1 MPSRSC
7 CSQLGDTRGAWD
19 GVAEPG
25 GHQTQEA
32 ARHRGTHPGAPLA
45 GSPQSCQVHGSGKE
59 VGAGLG
65 GGTGRDRFMGTRGS
79 SGEDGSSG
87 ADGSDAHT
95 TVGTRLA
102 PPNRARKKSL
112 QWPILCPLYHDN
124 NAQKE
129 RTNVGR
135 RGPCRSGGKS
145 GVIGLAITFLNSLGD
160 TDWVL
165 RSLTSSPG
173 KIPRDPVHGP
183 TPRQD
188 APDGEPCSQ
197 PQSSVSLGTR
207 PGDTIRDRTGSPTR
221 GVRADVGG
229 SRWVAGPPG
238 GAQQSLGGGRRE
250 MGRPTP

>member
-1 MPSRSC
+1 MGPSGTEKEPPLCLPGPAAPSWATPGEPGTGWL
-7 CSQLGDTRGAWD
+7 SLEDTRLRKRPDTEGHT
-19 GVAEPG
+19 PG
-25 GHQTQEA
+25 LHSQAAPRVVRSTEA
-32 ARHRGTHPGAPLA
+32 
-45 GSPQSCQVHGSGKE
+45 GKR

-112 QWPILCPLYHDN
+112 QWLILCPLYHDN

-145 GVIGLAITFLNSLGD
+145 GVIGLAVTFLNSLGD

-183 TPRQD
+183 TPR
-188 APDGEPCSQ
+188 
-197 PQSSVSLGTR
+197 
-207 PGDTIRDRTGSPTR
+207 
-221 GVRADVGG
+221 
-229 SRWVAGPPG
+229 
-238 GAQQSLGGGRRE
+238 
-250 MGRPTP
+250 